1 MFPNKYADQAL
12 AISNETIQSL
22 ESRMQEYVSKW
33 LEDTSNRDK
42 IDNKYKYEQPLLI
55 YEMLV

>member
-33 LEDTSNRDK
+33 LEDTSNKRQDR
-42 IDNKYKYEQPLLI
+42 
-55 YEMLV
+55 